1 MVIDIEKFTR
11 VMLEL
16 SQLFRILAAT
26 LRTLNFVLREKL
38 WESIMVRPGVER
50 ALRLL
55 LQSSRETARKEI
67 GIPVRNVL

>member
-50 ALRLL
+50 ALCLL
-55 LQSSRETARKEI
+55 LQSSRETARREI